1 MRFAQECNI
10 HRNGKLPIS
19 TQGGLKARGHPV
31 GASGTY
37 QILEVVDQLRG
48 RAGEAQ
54 LGNVRIGMAQSI
66 GGMAS
71 VAVTHLLGVEV

>member
-1 MRFAQECNI
+1 
-10 HRNGKLPIS
+10 
-19 TQGGLKARGHPV
+19 
-31 GASGTY
+31 
-37 QILEVVDQLRG
+37 LRG
-48 RAGEAQ
+48 RAGKAQ